1 MSVKIVVAR
10 YNEDVSWTKQITHP
24 IIIYNKGDPITDLSN
39 VIPLINKGREGE
51 TFLRHIVEN
60 YNTLDDV
67 TVFLQGDPFD
77 HLTILLGWQGEI
89 TDNQKQLLCKKINNE
104 ITWQSKFSTFY
115 QIKYNVPGNTNN
127 SKTYF
132 YCNKYFKEA
141 HNYFTVSPS
150 AQYIVPKTHILSRP
164 LEFWKILHEA
174 IYNDE
179 LDGYAMEN
187 LWWLA
192 FHHSPDRK
200 VGNHDYEKN
209 KFMSSNRWG
218 FHNSPNSYYEI
229 IQQPQIQSE
238 YHQTINKRQRSI
250 FGFINNLTNS
260 R

>member
-10 YNEDVSWTKQITHP
+10 YNEDISWTTQIVYP
-24 IIIYNKGDPITDLSN
+24 VIIYNKGAQRIDASN

-60 YNTLDDV
+60 YNKLDDV

-77 HLTILLGWQGEI
+77 HLTILTGWQGEI
-89 TDNQKQLLCKKINNE
+89 SDDQKPMLYKKINSE
-104 ITWQSKFSTFY
+104 ITNESEFATFY
-115 QIKYNVPGNTNN
+115 QVKYNVPGNTNN
-127 SKTYF
+127 SKTHL
-132 YCNKYFKEA
+132 YCMKFFNEK

-150 AQYIVPKTHILSRP
+150 AQYIVPKKNILSRP
-164 LEFWKILHEA
+164 LEFWKTLHEA

-192 FHHSPDRK
+192 FHHEPDRK
-200 VGNHDYEKN
+200 MGNHDYEKN
-209 KFMSSNRWG
+209 LFIASRRWG
-218 FHNSPNSYYEI
+218 FHNTPYTYYETDQPQA
-229 IQQPQIQSE
+229 IQQNPPM
-238 YHQTINKRQRSI
+238 QRRRRT
-250 FGFINNLTNS
+250 FGFIGNLTNS

>member
-10 YNEDVSWTKQITHP
+10 YNEDVSWTSQIKHP
-24 IIIYNKGDPITDLSN
+24 VIIYNKGNPLIDISN

-60 YNTLDDV
+60 YHTLDDV
-67 TVFLQGDPFD
+67 TIFLQGDPFD
-77 HLTILLGWQGEI
+77 HLTILSGWQGEI
-89 TDNQKQLLCKKINNE
+89 TENQKPILIKKINHE
-104 ITWQSKFSTFY
+104 ITSQSEFSTFY
-115 QIKYNVPGNTNN
+115 QVKYNVPGNTNN
-127 SKTYF
+127 SKTHF
-132 YCNKYFKEA
+132 YCNKYFKEK

-150 AQYIVPKTHILSRP
+150 AQYIVPKKYILSRP
-164 LEFWKILHEA
+164 MVFWKTLHEA

-192 FHHSPDRK
+192 FQHGQDRT

-209 KFMSSNRWG
+209 KFILSKRWG
-218 FHNSPNSYYEI
+218 FHNTPYSYYEI
-229 IQQPQIQSE
+229 IQKVPPIQRKNR
-238 YHQTINKRQRSI
+238 T
-250 FGFINNLTNS
+250 FGFIGNLTNS